1 MNNFKTKDITYFEK
15 PGKENTDKAIELA
28 IKRLKEGD
36 IKKVVI
42 ASSFGETSLKFI
54 EAIKK
59 EKQDVQVI
67 PVLTNAGS
75 KFAGTSEQEDN
86 KRELKKRGIRYIQ
99 GIQAFSGIE
108 RAINKRWGTVGP
120 VMLISDALRLIS
132 EGVKV
137 SIEVTTMATDA
148 GFVSPNEMVMSIAGT
163 SRGADTVVILKPSY
177 SHKFFDFAV
186 REIVCKP
193 LVEGVKH
200 EAR

>member
-1 MNNFKTKDITYFEK
+1 MNKFKTKEITYFET
-15 PGKENTDKAIELA
+15 PGKENTGKTIELA

-42 ASSFGETSLKFI
+42 ASSSGETNLKL
-54 EAIKK
+54 IKALEQDK
-59 EKQDVQVI
+59 NDVQVI

-75 KFAGTSEQEDN
+75 KYSGTDEQENN
-86 KRELKKRGIRYIQ
+86 KKELDEKGIKYIR

-108 RAINKRWGTVGP
+108 RAVNARWGTVGP
-120 VMLISDALRLIS
+120 AMLISDALRLIS

-137 SIEVTTMATDA
+137 SIEVTAMATDA
-148 GFVSPNEMVMSIAGT
+148 GLVSPEEIVMAIAGT

-186 REIVCKP
+186 REIICKP
-193 LVEGVKH
+193 NDF
-200 EAR
+200 